1 MGEIIGADGSGW
13 TTGETGDD
21 EWRFEVVL
29 DGMSVVDV
37 ERSVGASEA
46 RGDM

>member
-1 MGEIIGADGSGW
+1 MGGIIGEDGGGW

-29 DGMSVVDV
+29 DDISVVGV

-46 RGDM
+46 SGDL

>member
-29 DGMSVVDV
+29 EGMSMVDV
-37 ERSVGASEA
+37 EGSVGASEA